1 MNSEYKRIMDRVKN
15 IDSIVDT
22 MEDTTNAL
30 SQDVMTFEHETNA
43 LEREVKEPPLLKLT
57 EMLDRWSS
65 ETIHTNDEIQKFA
78 HELWVSL
85 AEYEKDIKESV
96 QGHQIIIAM
105 KDYKFMNHIEWI
117 KNKFG
122 FQLELYDVRALICRA
137 VIASLHG
144 PKAEAKAGGGPIED
158 GPERTRV
165 AADELQV
172 RRDSTR
178 QANIRGC
185 SRLQRAARG
194 PRLHRHSQEADD
206 DHARRVT

>member
-1 MNSEYKRIMDRVKN
+1 MDRVKN

-22 MEDTTNAL
+22 MEDTTNAI
-30 SQDVMTFEHETNA
+30 SQDIMAFEHEATA

-65 ETIHTNDEIQKFA
+65 EPIHTKDEIQKFA

-85 AEYEKDIKESV
+85 AEYEKDLKEGV

-122 FQLELYDVRALICRA
+122 FQLDLYEVRALICIA
-137 VIASLHG
+137 VIASILG
-144 PKAEAKAGGGPIED
+144 P
-158 GPERTRV
+158 
-165 AADELQV
+165 
-172 RRDSTR
+172 
-178 QANIRGC
+178 
-185 SRLQRAARG
+185 
-194 PRLHRHSQEADD
+194 
-206 DHARRVT
+206 